1 MSAETVN
8 VLSLACLSLSLSL
21 SGDLSQEEQTLGTHG
36 SKEKEVHAKLG

>member
-8 VLSLACLSLSLSL
+8 VLSLACLSLSL

-36 SKEKEVHAKLG
+36 SKEKEAHAKLG